1 MTCTQLRTKTRTS
14 ISRKIC
20 YIRSRFQI
28 LYAVEQFSSLFSK
41 DKLKARGTHT
51 PNPWSAFPA
60 HIVGEL
66 PYSSQPTASTCVV
79 CSCGEGGGGR
89 GEGLGTYSVSSVRI
103 QFRVCYK
110 AFELYNCPKTFVYD
124 CRFPSLWWVLLRLS
138 RRVCF
143 LVDTGSCSC
152 LFVVSCVASYL
163 VVWPTGSALVSG
175 FGLSSVFSP

>member
-60 HIVGEL
+60 HIVGAVPSQQL
-66 PYSSQPTASTCVV
+66 PRVLCAAV
-79 CSCGEGGGGR
+79 GR
-89 GEGLGTYSVSSVRI
+89 GEGLGTYSVTSARI

-143 LVDTGSCSC
+143 LVDTGSFSC

-163 VVWPTGSALVSG
+163 VVWPSGSGLVSG